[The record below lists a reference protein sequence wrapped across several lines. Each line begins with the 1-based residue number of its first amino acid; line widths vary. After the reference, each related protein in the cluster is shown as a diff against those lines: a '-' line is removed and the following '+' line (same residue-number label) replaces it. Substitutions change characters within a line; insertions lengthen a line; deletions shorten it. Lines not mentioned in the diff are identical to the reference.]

1 MGRKGIAK
9 INFVV
14 LQHVRNY
21 NLLAPIKC
29 SVQLIMLRMYQS
41 VTDVSKFPNAPLPH
55 VSAFIFFF
63 FEYLDSSLF
72 GARVG
77 FSSCVQV
84 MPHCS
89 TCSLP
94 TLSGN
99 LYHSKFSSFDF
110 EVQRPQELLSF
121 KKSCKERFVN
131 TCEVLKQLYLVT
143 KREVHEFICCAL
155 YSNVKILIC

>member
-9 INFVV
+9 INFIV
-14 LQHVRNY
+14 LQYVRNY
-21 NLLAPIKC
+21 NLLASIKC

-41 VTDVSKFPNAPLPH
+41 ITDVSQFPNAPL
-55 VSAFIFFF
+55 SSCICFYLFF

-84 MPHCS
+84 MSHCS

-94 TLSGN
+94 TVSGN
-99 LYHSKFSSFDF
+99 LYHSKFFSFDF
-110 EVQRPQELLSF
+110 EVQRPQELFSF

-131 TCEVLKQLYLVT
+131 TVRYT
-143 KREVHEFICCAL
+143 
-155 YSNVKILIC
+155 

>member
-9 INFVV
+9 INFMA
-14 LQHVRNY
+14 LQYVRNY

-29 SVQLIMLRMYQS
+29 SVQLIVLRMYQS
-41 VTDVSKFPNAPLPH
+41 ITDVSNFPNAPLP
-55 VSAFIFFF
+55 SCICFYLFFF

-110 EVQRPQELLSF
+110 EVQRPQELFSF

-131 TCEVLKQLYLVT
+131 TCELL
-143 KREVHEFICCAL
+143 
-155 YSNVKILIC
+155 